1 MQAHP
6 TVSREEWLKARRDL
20 LAKEKAHLK
29 AHDALRQETRAL
41 PWVKVEKEYV
51 FDGPNGQRDARRP
64 VRRPQPAHRQA
75 FHAGPGLAG
84 RLRRLLVRRRPAS
97 KARWST

>member
-6 TVSREEWLKARRDL
+6 TVSREEWLKARRAH
-20 LAKEKAHLK
+20 LAKEKALLK
-29 AHDALRQETRAL
+29 AQEALRQETRAL

-51 FDGPNGQRDARRP
+51 FEGPDGQRDTRRA

-75 FHAGPGLAG
+75 LHDGPGLAG
-84 RLRRLLVRRRPAS
+84 GLPRLLLRRRPV
-97 KARWST
+97 